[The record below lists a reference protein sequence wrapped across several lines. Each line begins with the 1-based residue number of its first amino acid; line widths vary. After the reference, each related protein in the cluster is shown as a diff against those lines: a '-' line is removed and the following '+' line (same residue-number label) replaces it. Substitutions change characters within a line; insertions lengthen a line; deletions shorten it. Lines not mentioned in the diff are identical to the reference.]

1 MLGEFAVGV
10 FLRLATSLT
19 PLSHWLEERVEIT
32 TPTSSWKRIEEGI
45 ALKQFGLDP
54 YAGDIVHEPPLNI
67 MMYSLIS
74 SYSSYFFILVDILSA
89 LLLKISIDR
98 IHKNMVDQEDNEEC
112 HSTFEKLKM
121 KLNEKTGYYSLLIF
135 LFNPYSI
142 ALCASKSTQCT
153 TNLLYA
159 VMLYGVSINSVVLVS
174 VVTALASYSTLFPV
188 MVLVPI
194 FLHHRNKALTG
205 IVTFVVSFSLLHY
218 TSYLVCGGNWSY
230 VQSVYGF
237 ILTVP
242 DYTPNIGAAWYF
254 FSEMFSHFT
263 VLFLSVYQLNLL
275 LYSLPL
281 SLKFPNSP
289 PLVIFSLLM
298 VLALFKPYTCVGD
311 YVVPFAMLPLWLH
324 LFKYLQQFY
333 VVAVATVVLT
343 LLWPVLWY
351 LWVHCLNANSNFY
364 FAITLAFV
372 LFQSFLLSD
381 ILYAKMRRDYALKNG
396 IETKKIDGQD
406 TVVTLN

>member
-1 MLGEFAVGV
+1 MLAEFLVGV
-10 FLRLATSLT
+10 LLRLSTALT
-19 PLSHWLEERVEIT
+19 PISQWFEERVEIT

-67 MMYSLIS
+67 MLYSIIS
-74 SYSSYFFILVDILSA
+74 SYASYFFILMDILSA
-89 LLLKISIDR
+89 LLLKESIER
-98 IHKNMVDQEDNEEC
+98 IHKNMVDKEISQEC

-121 KLNEKTGYYSLLIF
+121 KLNERTGYYSLLIF
-135 LFNPYSI
+135 LFNPYSV
-142 ALCASKSTQCT
+142 ALCASKSTQCAS
-153 TNLLYA
+153 NLLYTLI
-159 VMLYGVSINSVVLVS
+159 LYGVSTEKVVLV
-174 VVTALASYSTLFPV
+174 ALATSLATYSSLFPV
-188 MVLVPI
+188 MVLVPVL
-194 FLHHRNKALTG
+194 LHHRDRALSG
-205 IVTFVVSFSLLHY
+205 ITTFVLSTCTLHY
-218 TSYLVCGGNWSY
+218 ISY
-230 VQSVYGF
+230 VISGYSWGYLESVYGF
-237 ILTVP
+237 VLTVP

-333 VVAVATVVLT
+333 IVAVATVVLT

-364 FAITLAFV
+364 FAVTLAFV